1 MDYNNDKIKY
11 EVAQKYH
18 IPESQIDD
26 SLIPLFK
33 MIDTVLTEQ
42 RKVNKKYTFALI
54 LMLIQCASLL
64 LALWLYF
71 QK

>member
-1 MDYNNDKIKY
+1 MEYNNDKIKY

-42 RKVNKKYTFALI
+42 RSVNIKYKIALFVMV
-54 LMLIQCASLL
+54 LQCASLL
-64 LALWLYF
+64 LGLWLYF
-71 QK
+71 AK